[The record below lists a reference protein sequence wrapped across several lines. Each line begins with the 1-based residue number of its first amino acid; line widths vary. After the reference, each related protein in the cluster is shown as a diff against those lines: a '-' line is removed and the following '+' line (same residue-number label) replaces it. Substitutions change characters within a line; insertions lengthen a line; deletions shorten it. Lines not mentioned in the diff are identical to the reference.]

1 MTANEPRPPAVSPG
15 FFPSL
20 ARVRYAIPTP
30 VRRAPTIAWL
40 AAIAASC
47 DADGEAALDRA
58 SEAPNAQLEYESP
71 TAGEEPEPP
80 APTPSIAATPKQ
92 DVAPPREPIA
102 VRIARQMLVLRTAPD
117 PDAPL
122 RGRIPLGEAFEVF
135 AWVPGASSSVPCGGK
150 GWADLG
156 DGAFACLEPSR
167 RAVDVQPRALPEMR
181 DGDLA
186 PFFYA
191 HVKAG
196 QPARRWKNL
205 ASLRAGEPH
214 MDALE
219 PEHDYAFVTRRRI
232 DGQLVLIDD
241 KDRVVLESEVSR
253 YRPSRFEGRDLLAH
267 PVPEGKLLAW
277 TASWPETNVVATAS
291 DTAALARALDYQEEI
306 LVAPTAVRNDEGV
319 WFEVDGGG
327 FVAARDIRRWVPAPP
342 PADIADDELW
352 IDVELDSQTLTVTR
366 GSVPEFATLVSTG
379 FKGPTPKGIFRI
391 SMKHTLGQMRS
402 RPDSDEPYNVEA
414 VPFIQYFTGNF
425 ALHGAFWHYRFGH
438 KISHGCVN
446 LAPKDAR
453 RIFGLTTPHVRRGWQ
468 SSYESES
475 HLGTTVRVRKGD
487 EPVVDKR
494 TAVQPLEG

>member
-1 MTANEPRPPAVSPG
+1 VLVVFAWACDSEPEV
-15 FFPSL
+15 
-20 ARVRYAIPTP
+20 T
-30 VRRAPTIAWL
+30 
-40 AAIAASC
+40 
-47 DADGEAALDRA
+47 LDRA
-58 SEAPNAQLEYESP
+58 SEAPSTQLEYESP
-71 TAGEEPEPP
+71 TAGDESDPGATPAAIATPPRPDPEPP
-80 APTPSIAATPKQ
+80 RAA
-92 DVAPPREPIA
+92 IA
-102 VRIARQMLVLRTAPD
+102 VRIARQMLVLRNAPD
-117 PDAPL
+117 HDAPL

-135 AWVPGASSSVPCGGK
+135 AWAQGPECEGK

-167 RAVDVQPRALPEMR
+167 RAGELLPRALPEMR

-196 QPARRWKNL
+196 QVARRWKTL
-205 ASLRAGEPH
+205 ASWRAGEPH
-214 MDALE
+214 AEVLE
-219 PEHDYAFVTRRRI
+219 PEHDYAFVTRRRVN
-232 DGQLVLIDD
+232 GELVLIDD
-241 KDRVVLESEVSR
+241 KDRMVLEAEVSR
-253 YRPSRFEGRDLLAH
+253 YRPSRFEGRDLGEH
-267 PVPEGKLLAW
+267 PVPEGRLLAW
-277 TASWPETNVVATAS
+277 TVSWPETNVLATPA
-291 DTAALARALDYQEEI
+291 DAGVVARALGYQEEI
-306 LVAPTAVRNDEGV
+306 LLAPTPTRNADGV

-327 FVAARDIRRWVPAPP
+327 FVAARDVRRWVPAPP
-342 PADIADDELW
+342 PADIADDEIW
-352 IDVELDSQTLTVTR
+352 IDVELDSQTLTVHR
-366 GSVPEFATLVSTG
+366 GSVPLFATLVSTG

-391 SMKHTLGQMRS
+391 SMKHALGQMRS

-453 RIFGLTTPHVRRGWQ
+453 RIFGVTTPRVRDGWV